1 MSYRALGENV
11 YQFGP
16 AAGSSPGIQFE
27 MIVTVSGL
35 SGLRN
40 AYRSVLSAVGSCE
53 ISGASRWLE
62 AAAVDGPEP
71 RTATA
76 IPTAAASAAAMKA
89 RAIPLM
95 FVSLRSSGTAL
106 VRRRLAFG
114 SRLHQNRP
122 RCE

>member
-40 AYRSVLSAVGSCE
+40 AYRSVLSADGSSE

-71 RTATA
+71 RTAA
-76 IPTAAASAAAMKA
+76 VIPTPAATAAARSAS
-89 RAIPLM
+89 AIL
-95 FVSLRSSGTAL
+95 FIC
-106 VRRRLAFG
+106 RLP
-114 SRLHQNRP
+114 S
-122 RCE
+122 